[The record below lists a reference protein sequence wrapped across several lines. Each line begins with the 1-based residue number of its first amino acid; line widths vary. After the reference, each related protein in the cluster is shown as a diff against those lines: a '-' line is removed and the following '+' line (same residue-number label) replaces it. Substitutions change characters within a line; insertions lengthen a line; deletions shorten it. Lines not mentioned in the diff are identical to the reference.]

1 MALGV
6 KTHVAYKHLWNLQME
21 KTVGPSNQTGKEE
34 EMKIENVVGNRGE
47 HRLVQQ

>member
-6 KTHVAYKHLWNLQME
+6 MKHVTYKHLWNLQME
-21 KTVGPSNQTGKEE
+21 KIIGPSNQTGKEE
-34 EMKIENVVGNRGE
+34 EMTIDNVVGNRE